1 MPAMAVIPPVT
12 GPVPDIRRS
21 YVRVI
26 VVWLLQLLGLFA
38 LHAYFS

>member
-1 MPAMAVIPPVT
+1 MPAMAASPPVT
-12 GPVPDIRRS
+12 GPVHDIRRS

-38 LHAYFS
+38 LHVYFS

>member
-1 MPAMAVIPPVT
+1 MSAMAAIPPVT
-12 GPVPDIRRS
+12 GPVHDIRRS

-26 VVWLLQLLGLFA
+26 VVWLVQLLGLFA